1 MNDHNNIFLTYSSAD
16 KSNKVTYTS
25 LIQSI
30 PNSKMEKP
38 IKNWKD
44 IYTIEFRWR
53 FMKDSERHIVE
64 ISKLNKNNKEKDRL
78 YYNKFGEWVKRDI
91 PEDIN
96 KFVVKEYYVY
106 TNE

>member
-1 MNDHNNIFLTYSSAD
+1 MNNHNNIFLTYSSSD
-16 KSNKVTYTS
+16 KPNKVTYTS

-38 IKNWKD
+38 MKNWKD

-64 ISKLNKNNKEKDRL
+64 ISKLNKNNQEKDRL